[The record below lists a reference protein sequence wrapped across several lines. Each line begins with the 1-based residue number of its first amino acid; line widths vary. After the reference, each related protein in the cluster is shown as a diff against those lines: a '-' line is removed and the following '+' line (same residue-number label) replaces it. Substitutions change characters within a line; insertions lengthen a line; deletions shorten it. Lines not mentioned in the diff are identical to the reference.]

1 MEKNITSVKD
11 FVLETLSEFSLIKT
25 SADRGDAESCF
36 KMGMIHILGINTKVD
51 FKKASHYFSSQ
62 SLMNDKDANRLLGFI
77 AECEGDFSS
86 AFQHYAKTENSEKES
101 YFDKVI
107 RGRNRIQDYLKKLDL
122 PITLNNE
129 ISAILS
135 DYSKKSKASKVGASI
150 KIAAICN
157 DESSCLEAA
166 NALFGSSDYISAI
179 QWLQKGKISQD
190 NSLYAAINEKFEKS
204 KDAILHSKDLQILEL
219 DSNSLLS
226 NEDPTPFLNSVK
238 KTCEAASM
246 KSSVEWKEKNKKRI
260 GTIIKIQKEKEEK
273 EWLAVQAEDER
284 KERRKKRII
293 KHSIICIVLFVLG
306 VAANKEGGPSSDFL
320 SGVIMVL
327 SCYFWFYLIRWIWR
341 GLFANKK

>member
-1 MEKNITSVKD
+1 MEKYVTSIND
-11 FVLETLSEFSLIKT
+11 FVLEVLSSFSLIKT
-25 SADRGDAESCF
+25 SADRGDAESCY
-36 KMGMIHILGINTKVD
+36 KMGLIQLLGINTNVD
-51 FKKASHYFSSQ
+51 FKKASHYLGNQ
-62 SLMNDKDANRLLGFI
+62 SLENNQDANRLLGFI

-86 AFQHYAKTENSEKES
+86 AFQNYAKTGNSEKES
-101 YFDKVI
+101 YLDRVI
-107 RGRNRIQDYLKKLDL
+107 KGRNNIQGYLKKLDL
-122 PITLNNE
+122 PIVLNKE

-135 DYSKKSKASKVGASI
+135 NFSKGNASKVGACI
-150 KIAAICN
+150 KIAALCN
-157 DESSCLEAA
+157 DKPSCLEAA
-166 NALFGSSDYISAI
+166 NALFDSNDYISAI

-190 NSLYAAINEKFEKS
+190 NSLYAAINEKFAKS
-204 KDAILHSKDLQILEL
+204 KDVLLHSKDMQILDL

-246 KSSVEWKEKNKKRI
+246 NSYAEWKEKNKKRI
-260 GTIIKIQKEKEEK
+260 GTIIKKQKEKEEK
-273 EWLAVQAEDER
+273 EWQAVQAEDER

-341 GLFANKK
+341 GLFAKKK

>member
-36 KMGMIHILGINTKVD
+36 KMGMIHLLGINTKVD
-51 FKKASHYFSSQ
+51 FKKASHFFSSQ

-86 AFQHYAKTENSEKES
+86 AFQNYAKTENSEKES

-107 RGRNRIQDYLKKLDL
+107 KGRNKIQDYLKKLDL

-166 NALFGSSDYISAI
+166 YALFGSSDYISAI

-204 KDAILHSKDLQILEL
+204 KDALLHSKDLQILEL
-219 DSNSLLS
+219 DTNSLLS
-226 NEDPTPFLNSVK
+226 NEDPTPFLSNVK
-238 KTCEAASM
+238 STCEAASK
-246 KSSVEWKEKNKKRI
+246 KSSLEWKDKNKKRVD
-260 GTIIKIQKEKEEK
+260 TIIKTQKEKERM
-273 EWLAVQAEDER
+273 EWEAAQAEDER
-284 KERRKKRII
+284 REKKKKKII
-293 KHSIICIVLFVLG
+293 KHSIICIVLFVIG
-306 VAANKEGGPSSDFL
+306 VASHKSGQPLEDFVVGIL
-320 SGVIMVL
+320 VVVA
-327 SCYFWFYLIRWIWR
+327 CYFHYYLFVGIWKQ
-341 GLFANKK
+341 LFGK